1 MNNTET
7 PTPQN
12 LRAEEASKYLG
23 IGKSTLWLYARQGK
37 LKPIK
42 LSPRV
47 TIFKKDD
54 LDQLI
59 TNSSNNAKSPKD
71 IKVS

>member
-1 MNNTET
+1 MNHTET

-12 LRAEEASKYLG
+12 LRAKEASNYLS
-23 IGKSTLWLYARQGK
+23 IGLSTLWLYVRQGK

-47 TIFKKDD
+47 TIFKRSELDD
-54 LDQLI
+54 FI
-59 TNSSNNAKSPKD
+59 NCMSEA
-71 IKVS
+71 I

>member
-1 MNNTET
+1 MNNIET

-47 TIFKKDD
+47 TIFKRSE
-54 LDQLI
+54 LDKFI
-59 TNSSNNAKSPKD
+59 NNMSAL
-71 IKVS
+71 